1 MTMKKL
7 LYVALLFCCLSGALS
22 LRFYTR
28 KDKLCV
34 TECKKEGEKYYWCRY
49 NSGWDY
55 CSIMKNVD
63 YYGRACR
70 ENHPCGK
77 RGYSYSWCYVD
88 SKNNWGYCGTQK
100 ENFKVVAS
108 NGYYCIDKCR
118 YYSSGQYY
126 WCNTEDGWHYCSP
139 QEGQDYRGKQCR
151 PGHPCDKHDWTSFWC
166 YVDSNNNWGYC
177 GTYGESKHL
186 THKGYYCSTE
196 CEKHGEDYF
205 WCESYN
211 GWGYCSPAESSDSH
225 GRACLANHDCV
236 KHGSSYTWCKRNA
249 NGDWDHCGQILEDCT
264 HTNQQSKRMTQPN
277 QGEQQ
282 VIDLGGGE
290 QLCEVNDLAHHI
302 QTVWSLESNT
312 GDVNPTVN
320 GNNMADATTAISLL
334 NLNAG
339 DIPNNVQAGTLVKHN
354 TVRID
359 LQGVINRGGIRYLNI
374 QIQQNIRGPRNGRS
388 TTIAA
393 VLVPANRHIILRYIR
408 RALNLSLQ
416 RHGTVVL
423 HRG

>member
-1 MTMKKL
+1 
-7 LYVALLFCCLSGALS
+7 
-22 LRFYTR
+22 
-28 KDKLCV
+28 
-34 TECKKEGEKYYWCRY
+34 
-49 NSGWDY
+49 
-55 CSIMKNVD
+55 
-63 YYGRACR
+63 
-70 ENHPCGK
+70 
-77 RGYSYSWCYVD
+77 
-88 SKNNWGYCGTQK
+88 
-100 ENFKVVAS
+100 
-108 NGYYCIDKCR
+108 
-118 YYSSGQYY
+118 
-126 WCNTEDGWHYCSP
+126 
-139 QEGQDYRGKQCR
+139 
-151 PGHPCDKHDWTSFWC
+151 
-166 YVDSNNNWGYC
+166 
-177 GTYGESKHL
+177 
-186 THKGYYCSTE
+186 
-196 CEKHGEDYF
+196 
-205 WCESYN
+205 
-211 GWGYCSPAESSDSH
+211 
-225 GRACLANHDCV
+225 
-236 KHGSSYTWCKRNA
+236 
-249 NGDWDHCGQILEDCT
+249 
-264 HTNQQSKRMTQPN
+264 MTQPN